1 MFMNQHR
8 RFYPST
14 RALAENAPGR
24 KAQPGLVLAVLL
36 LSLAAGCADYC
47 PPDSEDF
54 FCRYV
59 VSVRPPDAVR
69 PELPDGPEALRTDPR
84 YPN

>member
-1 MFMNQHR
+1 MTTAR
-8 RFYPST
+8 RPPSSV
-14 RALAENAPGR
+14 RRLRHASQAVALA
-24 KAQPGLVLAVLL
+24 LL
-36 LSLAAGCADYC
+36 LLAGGCADYC

-59 VSVRPPDAVR
+59 VSIRPPEAVR
-69 PELPDGPEALRTDPR
+69 QDLQDGPELLRTDPR

>member
-1 MFMNQHR
+1 MHMTGNSRPPFLAR
-8 RFYPST
+8 ARAATRFGL
-14 RALAENAPGR
+14 ALS
-24 KAQPGLVLAVLL
+24 LL
-36 LSLAAGCADYC
+36 LVSLASGCADYC

-59 VSVRPPDAVR
+59 VSVRPPESIQQDLSDR
-69 PELPDGPEALRTDPR
+69 PESLRSDPR

>member
-1 MFMNQHR
+1 MLMLSGR
-8 RFYPST
+8 PRPSLGAP
-14 RALAENAPGR
+14 RNLRQGLAAV
-24 KAQPGLVLAVLL
+24 ALVLA
-36 LSLAAGCADYC
+36 SLVGGCADYC

-59 VSVRPPDAVR
+59 VSIRPPDAIRQDLSDR
-69 PELPDGPEALRTDPR
+69 PEPLRTDPR